1 MVRKH
6 HRFPFLFPEAQVK
19 STLTG
24 GSVSS
29 AYSGPKYIVVSGGVI
44 SGVGKGLATAS
55 IGKIL
60 QHYGFKVTAIK
71 IDPYLNYDAGT
82 LRPTEHGE
90 VWVTDDGGEIDLDL
104 GNYER
109 FLGLD
114 LPRRHNLTTGQI
126 YHTVIE
132 RERRG
137 EYLGQTV
144 QPVPHITD
152 EIKNRVADAAEGSDI
167 ALVEIGGT
175 IGDDENRPFLFA
187 MKSLE
192 RDVGEE
198 NMLYA
203 LVTYLPVPAH
213 IQEMKTKP
221 TQQAIRLL
229 SEHGIFPDF
238 ILCRAV
244 DPIDEPRKKKI
255 MVSANIPIDRII
267 SAPDSETQYQV
278 PLDYEKEGLG
288 HKILNHLRLEQK
300 KEPDWAEWS
309 KLTGR
314 IKSAQHRVKVAMIG
328 KYVEI
333 GEYEL
338 TDSYISVNQSL
349 EHAGATLDT
358 EVAITWIDSRKL
370 EGAAAVSLDEYDGVI
385 VPGAFGEGGAD
396 GVLEAIRYSREGQVP
411 YLGLCYGMQMA
422 VIEYARNV
430 AGLTDAS
437 SAEIDPDAP
446 NAVIDIQYSQREIIE
461 ESRYGGTMRLG
472 GYAAVLRKDTLLVDL
487 YERLGRIEDDAVRL
501 EKMRQKPSE
510 NFRVGV
516 ILESERAIIERHR
529 HRYEV
534 SSKFVDLLEEHGL
547 VFSGFHRRDDGTKL
561 MEFIEIADHPFFI
574 ATQAHPEFKS
584 RLEQPSPLFYGFI
597 EACVARKVHFRHQGN
612 GQPKSV

>member
-1 MVRKH
+1 M
-6 HRFPFLFPEAQVK
+6 
-19 STLTG
+19 STE
-24 GSVSS
+24 
-29 AYSGPKYIVVSGGVI
+29 YRGPKFIVVSGGVI

-60 QHYGFKVTAIK
+60 QQCGYKVTAIK

-109 FLGLD
+109 FLGID
-114 LPRRHNLTTGQI
+114 LPRRNNLTTGQI

-152 EIKNRVADAAEGSDI
+152 EIKQRVADAAEGADI

-203 LVTYLPVPAH
+203 LVSYLPVPGH
-213 IQEMKTKP
+213 ISEMKTKP

-238 ILCRAV
+238 IICRAV
-244 DPIDEPRKKKI
+244 DPVDDVRKKKI
-255 MVSANIPIDRII
+255 TVSANIPLNRII
-267 SAPDSETQYQV
+267 SAPDADNPYQV
-278 PLDYEKEGLG
+278 PLNFESEGLG
-288 HKILNHLRLEQK
+288 DKVLKHLNLSPRST
-300 KEPDWAEWS
+300 PDWGNWKRLIE
-309 KLTGR
+309 R
-314 IKSAQHRVKVAMIG
+314 IRNPGHRLRVAMVG

-349 EHAGATLDT
+349 EHAGASLDA
-358 EVAITWIDSRKL
+358 EVEISWIDSRHL
-370 EGAAAVSLDEYDGVI
+370 EIETVEETLDAFDGII

-396 GVLEAIRYSREGQVP
+396 GVMQAIRYARENGVP
-411 YLGLCYGMQMA
+411 YLGLCYGLQMA
-422 VIEYARNV
+422 VVEYARHV
-430 AGLTDAS
+430 AGLTDAN

-472 GYAAVLRKDTLLVDL
+472 GYAAVLRRDSLLVDL
-487 YERLGRIEDDAVRL
+487 YERQGRLDDDAWRISR
-501 EKMRQKPSE
+501 MRERPSE
-510 NFRVGV
+510 SFRVGV
-516 ILESERAIIERHR
+516 ILDSEVAVVERHR

-534 SSKFVDLLEEHGL
+534 SPKFVDLLEEYGL

-561 MEFIEIADHPFFI
+561 MEFIELADHPFFV

-584 RLEQPSPLFYGFI
+584 RLEQPSPVFYGFI
-597 EACVARKVHFRHQGN
+597 EACIGRTTRRRPREAVSPN
-612 GQPKSV
+612 SN

>member
-1 MVRKH
+1 M
-6 HRFPFLFPEAQVK
+6 
-19 STLTG
+19 
-24 GSVSS
+24 SS

-60 QHYGFKVTAIK
+60 QQYGYKVTAIK

-114 LPRRHNLTTGQI
+114 LPSSHNLTTGQI

-152 EIKNRVADAAEGSDI
+152 EIKNRVAEAAEGSDI

-267 SAPDSETQYQV
+267 SAPDFETQYQV

-288 HKILNHLRLEQK
+288 HKILDHLHLEPK
-300 KEPDWAEWS
+300 KEPDWSEWS
-309 KLTGR
+309 KLAGR
-314 IKSAQHRVKVAMIG
+314 IRSSQHRVKVAMVG
-328 KYVEI
+328 KYVKI

-358 EVAITWIDSRKL
+358 EVEITWIDSRKL
-370 EGAAAVSLDEYDGVI
+370 EGAEAVSLDEYDGVI

-422 VIEYARNV
+422 VVEYARNV

-472 GYAAVLRKDTLLVDL
+472 GYAAVLRRDTLLVDL

-501 EKMRQKPSE
+501 EKMRQRPSE

-516 ILESERAIIERHR
+516 ILDSEKAIIERHR

-534 SSKFVDLLEEHGL
+534 SPKFVDLLEEHGL

-597 EACVARKVHFRHQGN
+597 EACVARKVHVRHQGN
-612 GQPKSV
+612 GQPKAV